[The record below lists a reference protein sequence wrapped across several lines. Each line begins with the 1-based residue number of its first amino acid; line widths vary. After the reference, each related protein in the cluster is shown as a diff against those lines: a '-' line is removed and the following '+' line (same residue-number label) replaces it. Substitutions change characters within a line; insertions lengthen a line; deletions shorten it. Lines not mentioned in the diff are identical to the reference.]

1 MEAKVKGEKDVDN
14 VEKSTDATPVARS
27 VEEARK
33 QYEGKPGAQRYP
45 HVFDPIE
52 IRGRVFRNRLI
63 AAPTMFFHAA
73 YFIPQI
79 RENIYRMVEVRAK
92 GGFGCVA
99 TGELPLNFE
108 EGRGAFM
115 DRAIDVRHFYGSD
128 FDSAKEYADRI
139 HSGGALAYMEISHE
153 GLEADDAAEP
163 WGPCDIVREDG
174 RHVFGMDRQMMDK
187 VCNDFFQ
194 VGRFAH
200 AAGFDGVL
208 LHGGHGFLIQQF
220 VSPLFNHRTDEFGGS
235 IQNRSRFPKMVLRA
249 LRAGM
254 GEDMV
259 LELRMSAEDG
269 EKGGMTLVDSCG
281 FAEEIDGLVDIFHV
295 SNGIK
300 KLGNGGDTFSDIF
313 DPHGVNLERAAAIK
327 PHLHKSLVA
336 VVGGFNSVAQAED
349 AIAAGKVDF
358 VEYARQC
365 FADPDFINKTLD
377 GHEDMVHRCVRC
389 FHCYPGFCEHPTDI
403 PLWYQ
408 LPPEE
413 FMKVYSPAVMG
424 DCSINPDS
432 GLGYYP
438 DRLPKPTASRRVL
451 VVGGGVGGMQAA
463 ITAARRGHKVT
474 LAEKGDR
481 LGGVLLFAEH
491 DHDKREW
498 MDFEHVLE
506 RELRDLNVDVQ
517 LGTSVDGDYLRK
529 TNPEYVILAVGAHD
543 RACPLPGAE
552 LAMSATDTYFHMDEI
567 GHTVVIAGGGLTA
580 CETALNLAAAGHEVT
595 VVARK
600 PRLTPSTFGYYRN
613 ALLDE
618 MDKRGIHQLL
628 STCPMEFTK
637 GGLVCQKAVDDKGT
651 PGGEHVVVPAD
662 TYVYSFGM
670 DANTDEAERLTKAAE
685 ALGAKVFN
693 IGNSKEPGTVH
704 DAVHG
709 GDQAAMAVL

>member
-1 MEAKVKGEKDVDN
+1 MTEKNEAAQTVPATVD
-14 VEKSTDATPVARS
+14 
-27 VEEARK
+27 EARAA
-33 QYEGKPGAQRYP
+33 YAGRPGAEKYP

-52 IRGRVFRNRLI
+52 VRGNVFRNRLI
-63 AAPTMFFHAA
+63 AAPTMFFHAP
-73 YFIPQI
+73 YFIPEI

-115 DRAIDVRHFYGSD
+115 DRAIDVRHYYGSD
-128 FDSAKEYADRI
+128 FDTAKEYADRI
-139 HSGGALAYMEISHE
+139 HAGGALAYMEISHE
-153 GLEADDAAEP
+153 GLEADDAAQP
-163 WGPCDIVREDG
+163 WGPCDFVREEDG
-174 RHVFGMDRQMMDK
+174 RHVFGMDRQMMEK
-187 VCNDFFQ
+187 VCRDFFE
-194 VGRFAH
+194 VGRFAT
-200 AAGFDGVL
+200 ACGFDGVL
-208 LHGGHGFLIQQF
+208 LHGGHGFLLQQF

-235 IQNRSRFPKMVLRA
+235 IENRSRFPKMILRA

-254 GEDMV
+254 GEDKV

-269 EKGGMTLVDSCG
+269 EEGGMTLEDSCG
-281 FAEEIDGLVDIFHV
+281 FAEQIDGLVDIFHV

-300 KLGNGGDTFSDIF
+300 KLGNRGDTFSDIF
-313 DPHGVNLERAAAIK
+313 DVHGVNLERAAAIK
-327 PHLHKSLVA
+327 AHLKKSLVS
-336 VVGGFNSVAQAED
+336 VVGGFNSVAQAEE

-377 GHEDMVHRCVRC
+377 GREDMVHRCLRC

-424 DCSINPDS
+424 DCSINPNS

-438 DRLPKPTASRRVL
+438 DRLPEPEGRRRVL

-463 ITAARRGHKVT
+463 ITAARRGHDVT
-474 LAEKGDR
+474 LAEATDR

-498 MDFEHVLE
+498 IDFVEVLRRELAETDATVELNTVVDEAYLERMRPEHV
-506 RELRDLNVDVQ
+506 
-517 LGTSVDGDYLRK
+517 
-529 TNPEYVILAVGAHD
+529 IIAVGAHN
-543 RACPLPGAE
+543 RGCSLPGAE
-552 LAMSATDTYFHMDEI
+552 RAMDASDSYYHMDEL
-567 GHTVVIAGGGLTA
+567 GHSIVIAGGGLTA

-595 VVARK
+595 MVVRK
-600 PRLTPSTFGYYRN
+600 PRITPTTFGYYRN

-618 MDKRGIHQLL
+618 MDRRGVRQML
-628 STCPMEFTK
+628 STCPLEFTDE
-637 GGLVCQKAVDDKGT
+637 GLVCAPAVDDQGT
-651 PGGEHVVVPAD
+651 PGDERVVVKAD
-662 TYVYSFGM
+662 TYMYSFGM
-670 DANTDEAERLTKAAE
+670 DPNSDMVERLTAAAE
-685 ALGAKVFN
+685 KVGAKVAN
-693 IGNSKEPGTVH
+693 VGNSRAARIVR
-704 DAVHG
+704 DAVHE
-709 GDQAAMAVL
+709 GDQAAMAIL

>member
-1 MEAKVKGEKDVDN
+1 MTEKNEAAQTVPATVD
-14 VEKSTDATPVARS
+14 
-27 VEEARK
+27 EARAA
-33 QYEGKPGAQRYP
+33 YAGRPGAEKYP

-52 IRGRVFRNRLI
+52 VRGNVFRNRLI
-63 AAPTMFFHAA
+63 AAPTMFFHAP
-73 YFIPQI
+73 YFIPEI

-115 DRAIDVRHFYGSD
+115 DRAIDVRHYYGSD
-128 FDSAKEYADRI
+128 FDTAKEYADRI
-139 HSGGALAYMEISHE
+139 HAGGALAYMEISHE

-163 WGPCDIVREDG
+163 WGPCDFVREEDG
-174 RHVFGMDRQMMDK
+174 RHVFGMDRQMMEK
-187 VCNDFFQ
+187 VCRDFFE
-194 VGRFAH
+194 VGRFAT
-200 AAGFDGVL
+200 ACGFDGVL
-208 LHGGHGFLIQQF
+208 LHGGHGFLLQQF

-235 IQNRSRFPKMVLRA
+235 IENRSRFPKMILRA

-254 GEDMV
+254 GEDKV

-269 EKGGMTLVDSCG
+269 EEGGMTLEESCG
-281 FAEEIDGLVDIFHV
+281 FAEQIDGLVDIFHV

-300 KLGNGGDTFSDIF
+300 KLGNRGDTFSDIF
-313 DPHGVNLERAAAIK
+313 DVHGVNLERAAAIK
-327 PHLHKSLVA
+327 AHLKKSLVS
-336 VVGGFNSVAQAED
+336 VVGGFNSVAQAEE

-377 GHEDMVHRCVRC
+377 GREDMVHRCLRC

-424 DCSINPDS
+424 DCSINPNS

-438 DRLPKPTASRRVL
+438 DRLPEPEGRRRVL

-463 ITAARRGHKVT
+463 ITAARRGHDVT
-474 LAEKGDR
+474 LAEATDR

-498 MDFEHVLE
+498 IDFVEVLRRELAETDATVELNTVVDEAYLERMRPEHV
-506 RELRDLNVDVQ
+506 
-517 LGTSVDGDYLRK
+517 
-529 TNPEYVILAVGAHD
+529 IIAVGAHN
-543 RACPLPGAE
+543 RGCSLSGAE
-552 LAMSATDTYFHMDEI
+552 RAMDASDSYYHMDEL
-567 GHTVVIAGGGLTA
+567 GHSIVIAGGGLTA

-595 VVARK
+595 MVVRK
-600 PRLTPSTFGYYRN
+600 PRITPTTFGYYRN

-618 MDKRGIHQLL
+618 MDRRGVRQML
-628 STCPMEFTK
+628 STCPLEFTDE
-637 GGLVCQKAVDDKGT
+637 GLVCAPAVDDQGT
-651 PGGEHVVVPAD
+651 PGDERVVVKAD
-662 TYVYSFGM
+662 TYMYSFGM
-670 DANTDEAERLTKAAE
+670 DPNSDMVERLTAAAE
-685 ALGAKVFN
+685 KVGAKVAN
-693 IGNSKEPGTVH
+693 VGNSRAARIVR
-704 DAVHG
+704 DAVHE
-709 GDQAAMAVL
+709 GDQAAMAIL

>member
-1 MEAKVKGEKDVDN
+1 MSEKNEASRAVPATVD
-14 VEKSTDATPVARS
+14 
-27 VEEARK
+27 EARAA
-33 QYEGKPGAQRYP
+33 YAGRPGAERYP

-52 IRGRVFRNRLI
+52 VRGNVFRNRLI
-63 AAPTMFFHAA
+63 AAPTMFFHAP
-73 YFIPQI
+73 YFIPEI

-115 DRAIDVRHFYGSD
+115 DRAIDVRHFYGAD
-128 FDSAKEYADRI
+128 FDTAKEYADRI
-139 HSGGALAYMEISHE
+139 HAGGALAYMEISHE

-163 WGPCDIVREDG
+163 WGPCDFVREEDG
-174 RHVFGMDRQMMDK
+174 RHVFGMDRQMMEK
-187 VCNDFFQ
+187 VCRDFFE
-194 VGRFAH
+194 VGRFAT
-200 AAGFDGVL
+200 ACGFDGVL
-208 LHGGHGFLIQQF
+208 LHGGHGFLLQQF

-235 IQNRSRFPKMVLRA
+235 IENRSRFPKMILRA

-254 GEDMV
+254 GEDKV

-269 EKGGMTLVDSCG
+269 EGSGMTLEDSCG
-281 FAEEIDGLVDIFHV
+281 FAEQIDGLVDIFHV

-300 KLGNGGDTFSDIF
+300 KLGNRGDTFSDIF
-313 DPHGVNLERAAAIK
+313 DVHGVNLERAAAIK
-327 PHLHKSLVA
+327 AHLKKSLVS
-336 VVGGFNSVAQAED
+336 VVGGFNSVAQAEE

-377 GHEDMVHRCVRC
+377 GREDMVHRCLRC

-424 DCSINPDS
+424 DCSINPNS

-438 DRLPKPTASRRVL
+438 DRLPEPEGRRRVL

-463 ITAARRGHKVT
+463 ITAARRGHDVT
-474 LAEKGDR
+474 LAEATDR

-498 MDFEHVLE
+498 IDFVEVLKRELAETDATVELNTVVDEAYLERMRPEHV
-506 RELRDLNVDVQ
+506 
-517 LGTSVDGDYLRK
+517 
-529 TNPEYVILAVGAHD
+529 IIAVGAHN
-543 RACPLPGAE
+543 RGCSLPGAE
-552 LAMSATDTYFHMDEI
+552 RAMDASDSYYHMDEL
-567 GHTVVIAGGGLTA
+567 GHSIVIAGGGLTA

-595 VVARK
+595 MVVRK
-600 PRLTPSTFGYYRN
+600 PRITPTTFGYYRN

-618 MDKRGIHQLL
+618 MDRRGVRQML
-628 STCPMEFTK
+628 STCPLEFTDE
-637 GGLVCQKAVDDKGT
+637 GLVCAPAADDQGM
-651 PGGEHVVVPAD
+651 PGDERVVVKAD
-662 TYVYSFGM
+662 TYMYSFGM
-670 DANTDEAERLTKAAE
+670 EPNSELVERLTAAAE
-685 ALGAKVFN
+685 KVGAKVAN
-693 IGNSKEPGTVH
+693 VGNSRAARIVR
-704 DAVHG
+704 DAVHE
-709 GDQAAMAVL
+709 GDQAAMAIL

>member
-1 MEAKVKGEKDVDN
+1 MTEKNEAAQAVPATVD
-14 VEKSTDATPVARS
+14 
-27 VEEARK
+27 EARAA
-33 QYEGKPGAQRYP
+33 YAGRPGAEKYP

-52 IRGRVFRNRLI
+52 VRGNVFRNRLI
-63 AAPTMFFHAA
+63 AAPTMFFHAP
-73 YFIPQI
+73 YFIPEI

-115 DRAIDVRHFYGSD
+115 DRAIDVRHYYGSD
-128 FDSAKEYADRI
+128 FDTAKEYADRI
-139 HSGGALAYMEISHE
+139 HAGGALAYMEISHE
-153 GLEADDAAEP
+153 GLEADDAAQP
-163 WGPCDIVREDG
+163 WGPCDFVREEDG
-174 RHVFGMDRQMMDK
+174 RHVFGMDRQMMEK
-187 VCNDFFQ
+187 VCRDFFE
-194 VGRFAH
+194 VGRFAI
-200 AAGFDGVL
+200 ACGFDGVL
-208 LHGGHGFLIQQF
+208 LHGGHGFLLQQF

-235 IQNRSRFPKMVLRA
+235 IENRSRFPKMILRA

-254 GEDMV
+254 GEDKV

-269 EKGGMTLVDSCG
+269 EEGGMTLEDSCG
-281 FAEEIDGLVDIFHV
+281 FAEQIDGLVDIFHV

-300 KLGNGGDTFSDIF
+300 KLGNRGDTFSDIF
-313 DPHGVNLERAAAIK
+313 DVHGVNLERAAAIK
-327 PHLHKSLVA
+327 AHLKKSLVS
-336 VVGGFNSVAQAED
+336 VVGGFNSVAQAEE

-377 GHEDMVHRCVRC
+377 GREDMVHRCLRC

-424 DCSINPDS
+424 DCSINPNS

-438 DRLPKPTASRRVL
+438 DRLPQPEGRRRVL

-463 ITAARRGHKVT
+463 ITAARRGHDVT
-474 LAEKGDR
+474 LAEATDR

-498 MDFEHVLE
+498 IDFVEVLRRELAETDATVELNTVVDEAYLERMRPEHV
-506 RELRDLNVDVQ
+506 
-517 LGTSVDGDYLRK
+517 
-529 TNPEYVILAVGAHD
+529 IIAVGAHNLG
-543 RACPLPGAE
+543 CSLPGAE
-552 LAMSATDTYFHMDEI
+552 RAMDASDSYYHMDEL
-567 GHTVVIAGGGLTA
+567 GHSIVIAGGGLTA

-595 VVARK
+595 MVVRK
-600 PRLTPSTFGYYRN
+600 PRITPTTFGYYRN

-618 MDKRGIHQLL
+618 MDRRGVRQML
-628 STCPMEFTK
+628 STCPLEFTDE
-637 GGLVCQKAVDDKGT
+637 GLVCAPAVDDQGT
-651 PGGEHVVVPAD
+651 PGDERVVVKAD
-662 TYVYSFGM
+662 TYMYSFGM
-670 DANTDEAERLTKAAE
+670 DPNSELVERLAAAAE
-685 ALGAKVFN
+685 KVGAKVAN
-693 IGNSKEPGTVH
+693 VGNSRAARIVR
-704 DAVHG
+704 DAVHE
-709 GDQAAMAVL
+709 GDQAAMAIL

>member
-1 MEAKVKGEKDVDN
+1 MTEKNEAAQAVPATVD
-14 VEKSTDATPVARS
+14 
-27 VEEARK
+27 EARAA
-33 QYEGKPGAQRYP
+33 YAGRPGAEKYP

-52 IRGRVFRNRLI
+52 VRGNVFRNRLI
-63 AAPTMFFHAA
+63 AAPTMFFHAP
-73 YFIPQI
+73 YFIPEI

-115 DRAIDVRHFYGSD
+115 DRAIDVRHYYGSD
-128 FDSAKEYADRI
+128 FDTAKEYADRI
-139 HSGGALAYMEISHE
+139 HAGGALAYMEISHE

-163 WGPCDIVREDG
+163 WGPCDFVREEDG
-174 RHVFGMDRQMMDK
+174 RHVFGMDRQMMEK
-187 VCNDFFQ
+187 VCRDFFE
-194 VGRFAH
+194 VGRFAT
-200 AAGFDGVL
+200 ACGFDGVL
-208 LHGGHGFLIQQF
+208 LHGGHGFLLQQF

-235 IQNRSRFPKMVLRA
+235 IENRSRFPKMILRA

-254 GEDMV
+254 GEDKV

-269 EKGGMTLVDSCG
+269 EEGGMTLEDSCG
-281 FAEEIDGLVDIFHV
+281 FAEQIDGLVDIFHV

-300 KLGNGGDTFSDIF
+300 KLGNRGDTFSDIF
-313 DPHGVNLERAAAIK
+313 DVHGVNLERAAAIK
-327 PHLHKSLVA
+327 AHLKKSLVS
-336 VVGGFNSVAQAED
+336 VVGGFNSVAQAEE

-377 GHEDMVHRCVRC
+377 GREDMVHRCLRC

-424 DCSINPDS
+424 DCSINPNS

-438 DRLPKPTASRRVL
+438 DRLPQPEGRRRVL

-463 ITAARRGHKVT
+463 ITAARRGHDVT
-474 LAEKGDR
+474 LAEASDR

-491 DHDKREW
+491 DHD
-498 MDFEHVLE
+498 
-506 RELRDLNVDVQ
+506 
-517 LGTSVDGDYLRK
+517 Y
-529 TNPEYVILAVGAHD
+529 Y
-543 RACPLPGAE
+543 
-552 LAMSATDTYFHMDEI
+552 HMDEL
-567 GHTVVIAGGGLTA
+567 GHSIVIAGGGLTA

-595 VVARK
+595 MVVRK
-600 PRLTPSTFGYYRN
+600 PRITPTTFGYYRN

-618 MDKRGIHQLL
+618 MDRRGVRQML
-628 STCPMEFTK
+628 STCPLEFTDE
-637 GGLVCQKAVDDKGT
+637 GLVCAPAVDDQGT
-651 PGGEHVVVPAD
+651 PGDERVVVKAD
-662 TYVYSFGM
+662 TYMYSFGM
-670 DANTDEAERLTKAAE
+670 DPNSELVERLAAAAE
-685 ALGAKVFN
+685 KVGAKVAKV
-693 IGNSKEPGTVH
+693 GNSRAARIVR
-704 DAVHG
+704 DAVHE
-709 GDQAAMAVL
+709 GDQAAMAIL

>member
-1 MEAKVKGEKDVDN
+1 MTEKNEAAQAVPTTVD
-14 VEKSTDATPVARS
+14 
-27 VEEARK
+27 EARAA
-33 QYEGKPGAQRYP
+33 YAGRPGAEKYP

-52 IRGRVFRNRLI
+52 VRGNVFRNRLI
-63 AAPTMFFHAA
+63 AAPTMFFHAP
-73 YFIPQI
+73 YFIPEI

-128 FDSAKEYADRI
+128 FDTAKEYADRI
-139 HSGGALAYMEISHE
+139 HAGGALAYMEISHE

-163 WGPCDIVREDG
+163 WGPCDFVREEDG
-174 RHVFGMDRQMMDK
+174 RHVFGMDRQMMEK
-187 VCNDFFQ
+187 VCRDFFE
-194 VGRFAH
+194 VGRFAT
-200 AAGFDGVL
+200 ACGFDGVL
-208 LHGGHGFLIQQF
+208 LHGGHGFLLQQF

-235 IQNRSRFPKMVLRA
+235 IENRSRFPKMILRA

-254 GEDMV
+254 GEDKV

-269 EKGGMTLVDSCG
+269 EEGGMTLEDSCG
-281 FAEEIDGLVDIFHV
+281 FAEQIDGLVDIFHV

-300 KLGNGGDTFSDIF
+300 KLGNRGDTFSDIF
-313 DPHGVNLERAAAIK
+313 DVHGVNLERAAAIK
-327 PHLHKSLVA
+327 AHLKKSLVS
-336 VVGGFNSVAQAED
+336 VVGGFNSVAQAEE

-377 GHEDMVHRCVRC
+377 GREDMVHRCLRC

-424 DCSINPDS
+424 DCSINPNS

-438 DRLPKPTASRRVL
+438 DRLPEPEGRRRVL

-463 ITAARRGHKVT
+463 ITAARRGHDVT
-474 LAEKGDR
+474 LAEASDR

-498 MDFEHVLE
+498 IDFVEVLRRELAETDATVELNTVVDEDYLERVRPEHV
-506 RELRDLNVDVQ
+506 
-517 LGTSVDGDYLRK
+517 
-529 TNPEYVILAVGAHD
+529 IIAVGAHN
-543 RACPLPGAE
+543 RGCSLPGAE
-552 LAMSATDTYFHMDEI
+552 RAMDASDSYYHMDEL
-567 GHTVVIAGGGLTA
+567 GHSIVIAGGGLTA

-595 VVARK
+595 MVVRK
-600 PRLTPSTFGYYRN
+600 PRITPTTFGYYRN

-618 MDKRGIHQLL
+618 MDRRGVRQML
-628 STCPMEFTK
+628 STCPLEFTDD
-637 GGLVCQKAVDDKGT
+637 GLVCAPAVDDQGT
-651 PGGEHVVVPAD
+651 PGHERVVVKAD
-662 TYVYSFGM
+662 AYMYSFGM
-670 DANTDEAERLTKAAE
+670 EPNSELVERLTAAAE
-685 ALGAKVFN
+685 KVGAKVAN
-693 IGNSKEPGTVH
+693 VGNSRAARIVR
-704 DAVHG
+704 DAVHE
-709 GDQAAMAVL
+709 GDQAAMAIL

>member
-1 MEAKVKGEKDVDN
+1 MTEKNEAAQAVPATVD
-14 VEKSTDATPVARS
+14 
-27 VEEARK
+27 EARAA
-33 QYEGKPGAQRYP
+33 YAGRPGAEKYP
-45 HVFDPIE
+45 HAFDPIE
-52 IRGRVFRNRLI
+52 VRGNVFRNRLI
-63 AAPTMFFHAA
+63 AAPTMFFHAP
-73 YFIPQI
+73 YFIPEI

-115 DRAIDVRHFYGSD
+115 DRAIDVRHYYGSD
-128 FDSAKEYADRI
+128 FDTAKEYADRI
-139 HSGGALAYMEISHE
+139 HAGGALAYMEISHE

-163 WGPCDIVREDG
+163 WGPCDFVREEDG
-174 RHVFGMDRQMMDK
+174 RHVFGMDRQMMEK
-187 VCNDFFQ
+187 VCRDFFE
-194 VGRFAH
+194 VGRFAT
-200 AAGFDGVL
+200 ACGFDGVL
-208 LHGGHGFLIQQF
+208 LHGGHGFLLQQF

-235 IQNRSRFPKMVLRA
+235 IENRSRFPKMILRA

-254 GEDMV
+254 GEDKV

-269 EKGGMTLVDSCG
+269 EEGGMTLEDSCG
-281 FAEEIDGLVDIFHV
+281 FAEQIDGLVDIFHV

-300 KLGNGGDTFSDIF
+300 KLGNRGDTFSDIF
-313 DPHGVNLERAAAIK
+313 DVHGVNLERAAAIK
-327 PHLHKSLVA
+327 AHLKKSLVS
-336 VVGGFNSVAQAED
+336 VVGGFNSVAQAEE

-377 GHEDMVHRCVRC
+377 GREDMVHRCLRC

-424 DCSINPDS
+424 DCSINPNS

-438 DRLPKPTASRRVL
+438 DRLPEPEGRRRVL

-463 ITAARRGHKVT
+463 ITAARRGHDVT
-474 LAEKGDR
+474 LAEASDR

-498 MDFEHVLE
+498 IDFVEVLRRELAETDATVELNTVVDEAYLERMRPEHV
-506 RELRDLNVDVQ
+506 
-517 LGTSVDGDYLRK
+517 
-529 TNPEYVILAVGAHD
+529 IIAVGAHN
-543 RACPLPGAE
+543 RGCSLPGAE
-552 LAMSATDTYFHMDEI
+552 RAMDASDSYYRMDEL
-567 GHTVVIAGGGLTA
+567 GHSIVIAGGGLTA

-595 VVARK
+595 MVVRK
-600 PRLTPSTFGYYRN
+600 PRITPTTFGYYRN

-618 MDKRGIHQLL
+618 MDRRGVRQML
-628 STCPMEFTK
+628 STCPLEFTDE
-637 GGLVCQKAVDDKGT
+637 GLVCAPAVDDQGA
-651 PGGEHVVVPAD
+651 PGDERVVVKAD
-662 TYVYSFGM
+662 TYMYSFGM
-670 DANTDEAERLTKAAE
+670 DPNSELVERLAAAAE
-685 ALGAKVFN
+685 KVGAKVAN
-693 IGNSKEPGTVH
+693 VGNSRAARIVR
-704 DAVHG
+704 DAVHE
-709 GDQAAMAVL
+709 GDQAAMAIL

>member
-1 MEAKVKGEKDVDN
+1 MTEKNEAAQAVPATVD
-14 VEKSTDATPVARS
+14 
-27 VEEARK
+27 EARAA
-33 QYEGKPGAQRYP
+33 YAGRPGAEKYP
-45 HVFDPIE
+45 HAFDPIE
-52 IRGRVFRNRLI
+52 VRGNVFRNRLI
-63 AAPTMFFHAA
+63 AAPTMFFHAP
-73 YFIPQI
+73 YFIPEI

-115 DRAIDVRHFYGSD
+115 DRAIDVRHYYGSD
-128 FDSAKEYADRI
+128 FDTAKEYADRI
-139 HSGGALAYMEISHE
+139 HAGGALAYMEISHE

-163 WGPCDIVREDG
+163 WGPCDFVREEDG
-174 RHVFGMDRQMMDK
+174 RHVFGMDRQMMEK
-187 VCNDFFQ
+187 VCRDFFE
-194 VGRFAH
+194 VGRFAT
-200 AAGFDGVL
+200 ACGFDGVL
-208 LHGGHGFLIQQF
+208 LHGGHGFLLQQF

-235 IQNRSRFPKMVLRA
+235 IENRSRFPKMILRA

-254 GEDMV
+254 GEDKV

-269 EKGGMTLVDSCG
+269 EEGGMTLEDSCG
-281 FAEEIDGLVDIFHV
+281 FAEQIDGLVDIFHV

-300 KLGNGGDTFSDIF
+300 KLGNRGDTFSDIF
-313 DPHGVNLERAAAIK
+313 DVHGVNLERAAAIK
-327 PHLHKSLVA
+327 AHLKKSLVS
-336 VVGGFNSVAQAED
+336 VVGGFNSVAQAEE

-377 GHEDMVHRCVRC
+377 GREDMVHRCLRC

-424 DCSINPDS
+424 DCSINPNS

-438 DRLPKPTASRRVL
+438 DRLPEPEGRRRVL

-463 ITAARRGHKVT
+463 ITAARRGHDVT
-474 LAEKGDR
+474 LAEASDR

-498 MDFEHVLE
+498 IDFVEVLRRELAETDATVELNTVVDEAYLERMRPEHV
-506 RELRDLNVDVQ
+506 
-517 LGTSVDGDYLRK
+517 
-529 TNPEYVILAVGAHD
+529 IIAVGAHN
-543 RACPLPGAE
+543 RGCSLPGAE
-552 LAMSATDTYFHMDEI
+552 RAMDASDSYYRMDEL
-567 GHTVVIAGGGLTA
+567 GHSIVIAGGGLTA

-595 VVARK
+595 MVVRK
-600 PRLTPSTFGYYRN
+600 PRITPTTFGYYRN

-618 MDKRGIHQLL
+618 MDRRGVRQML
-628 STCPMEFTK
+628 STCPLEFTDE
-637 GGLVCQKAVDDKGT
+637 GLVCAPAVDDQGT
-651 PGGEHVVVPAD
+651 PGDERVVVKAD
-662 TYVYSFGM
+662 TYMYSFGM
-670 DANTDEAERLTKAAE
+670 DPNSELVERLAAAAE
-685 ALGAKVFN
+685 KVGAKVAN
-693 IGNSKEPGTVH
+693 VGNSRAARIVR
-704 DAVHG
+704 DAVHE
-709 GDQAAMAVL
+709 GDQAAMAIL

>member
-1 MEAKVKGEKDVDN
+1 MTEKNEAAQTVPATVD
-14 VEKSTDATPVARS
+14 
-27 VEEARK
+27 EARAA
-33 QYEGKPGAQRYP
+33 YAGRPGAEKYP

-52 IRGRVFRNRLI
+52 VRGNVFRNRLI
-63 AAPTMFFHAA
+63 AAPTMFFHAP
-73 YFIPQI
+73 YFIPEI

-115 DRAIDVRHFYGSD
+115 DRAIDVRHYYGSD
-128 FDSAKEYADRI
+128 FDTAKEYADRI
-139 HSGGALAYMEISHE
+139 HAGGALAYMEISHE
-153 GLEADDAAEP
+153 GLEADDAAQP
-163 WGPCDIVREDG
+163 WGPCDFVREEDG
-174 RHVFGMDRQMMDK
+174 RHVFGMDRQMMEK
-187 VCNDFFQ
+187 VCRDFFE
-194 VGRFAH
+194 VGRFAT
-200 AAGFDGVL
+200 ACGFDGVL
-208 LHGGHGFLIQQF
+208 LHGGHGFLLQQF

-235 IQNRSRFPKMVLRA
+235 IENRSRFPKMILRA

-254 GEDMV
+254 GEDKV

-269 EKGGMTLVDSCG
+269 EEGGMTLEDSCG
-281 FAEEIDGLVDIFHV
+281 FAEQIDGLVDIFHV

-300 KLGNGGDTFSDIF
+300 KLGNRGDTFSDIF
-313 DPHGVNLERAAAIK
+313 DVHGVNLERAAAIK
-327 PHLHKSLVA
+327 AHLKKSLVS
-336 VVGGFNSVAQAED
+336 VVGGFNSVAQAEE

-377 GHEDMVHRCVRC
+377 GREDMVHRCLRC

-424 DCSINPDS
+424 DCSINPNS

-438 DRLPKPTASRRVL
+438 DRLPEPEGRRRVL

-463 ITAARRGHKVT
+463 ITAARRGHDVT
-474 LAEKGDR
+474 LAEASDR

-498 MDFEHVLE
+498 IDFVEVLRRELAETDATVELNTVVDEAYLERMRPEHV
-506 RELRDLNVDVQ
+506 
-517 LGTSVDGDYLRK
+517 
-529 TNPEYVILAVGAHD
+529 IIAVGAHN
-543 RACPLPGAE
+543 RGCSLPGAE
-552 LAMSATDTYFHMDEI
+552 RAMDASDSYYHMDEL
-567 GHTVVIAGGGLTA
+567 GHSIVIAGGGLTA

-595 VVARK
+595 MVVRK
-600 PRLTPSTFGYYRN
+600 PRITPTTFGYYRN

-618 MDKRGIHQLL
+618 MDRRGVRQML
-628 STCPMEFTK
+628 STCPLEFTDE
-637 GGLVCQKAVDDKGT
+637 GLVCAPAVDDQGA
-651 PGGEHVVVPAD
+651 PGDERAVVKAD
-662 TYVYSFGM
+662 TYMYSFGM
-670 DANTDEAERLTKAAE
+670 DPNSELVERLAAAAE
-685 ALGAKVFN
+685 KVGAKVAN
-693 IGNSKEPGTVH
+693 VGNSRAVRIVR
-704 DAVHG
+704 DAVHE
-709 GDQAAMAVL
+709 GDQAAMAIL

>member
-1 MEAKVKGEKDVDN
+1 MTEKNEAAQAVPATVD
-14 VEKSTDATPVARS
+14 
-27 VEEARK
+27 EARAA
-33 QYEGKPGAQRYP
+33 YAGRPGAEKYP
-45 HVFDPIE
+45 HVFGPIE
-52 IRGRVFRNRLI
+52 VRGNVFRNRLI
-63 AAPTMFFHAA
+63 AAPTMFFHAP
-73 YFIPQI
+73 YFIPEI

-115 DRAIDVRHFYGSD
+115 DRAIDVRHYYGSD
-128 FDSAKEYADRI
+128 FDTAKEYADRI
-139 HSGGALAYMEISHE
+139 HAGGALAYMEISHE

-163 WGPCDIVREDG
+163 WGPCDFVREEDG
-174 RHVFGMDRQMMDK
+174 RHVFGMDRQMMEK
-187 VCNDFFQ
+187 VCRDFFE
-194 VGRFAH
+194 VGRFAT
-200 AAGFDGVL
+200 ACGFDGVL
-208 LHGGHGFLIQQF
+208 LHGGHGFLLQQF

-235 IQNRSRFPKMVLRA
+235 IENRSRFPKMILRA

-254 GEDMV
+254 GEDKV

-269 EKGGMTLVDSCG
+269 EEGGMTLEDSCG
-281 FAEEIDGLVDIFHV
+281 FAEQIDGLVDIFHV

-300 KLGNGGDTFSDIF
+300 KLGNRGDTFSDIF
-313 DPHGVNLERAAAIK
+313 DVHGVNLERAAAIK
-327 PHLHKSLVA
+327 AHLKKSLVS
-336 VVGGFNSVAQAED
+336 VVGGFNSVAQAEE

-377 GHEDMVHRCVRC
+377 GREDMVHRCLRC

-424 DCSINPDS
+424 DCSINPNS

-438 DRLPKPTASRRVL
+438 DRLPQPEGRRRVL

-463 ITAARRGHKVT
+463 ITAARRGHDVT
-474 LAEKGDR
+474 LAEASDR

-498 MDFEHVLE
+498 IDFLEVHRRELAETDATVELNTVVDEAYLERMRPEHV
-506 RELRDLNVDVQ
+506 
-517 LGTSVDGDYLRK
+517 
-529 TNPEYVILAVGAHD
+529 IIAVGAHN
-543 RACPLPGAE
+543 RGCSLPGAE
-552 LAMSATDTYFHMDEI
+552 RAMDASDSYYHMDEL
-567 GHTVVIAGGGLTA
+567 GHSIVIAGGGLTA

-595 VVARK
+595 MVVRK
-600 PRLTPSTFGYYRN
+600 PRITPTTFGYYRN

-618 MDKRGIHQLL
+618 MDRRGVRQML
-628 STCPMEFTK
+628 STCPLEFTDE
-637 GGLVCQKAVDDKGT
+637 GLVCAPAVDDQGA
-651 PGGEHVVVPAD
+651 PGDERVVVKAD
-662 TYVYSFGM
+662 TYMYSFGM
-670 DANTDEAERLTKAAE
+670 DPNSELVERLAAAAE
-685 ALGAKVFN
+685 KVGAKVAN
-693 IGNSKEPGTVH
+693 VGNSRAARIVR
-704 DAVHG
+704 DAVHE
-709 GDQAAMAVL
+709 GDQAAMAIL

>member
-1 MEAKVKGEKDVDN
+1 MTEKNEAAQTVPATVD
-14 VEKSTDATPVARS
+14 
-27 VEEARK
+27 EARAA
-33 QYEGKPGAQRYP
+33 YAGRPGAEKYP
-45 HVFDPIE
+45 HVFDPVE
-52 IRGRVFRNRLI
+52 VRGNVFRNRLI
-63 AAPTMFFHAA
+63 AAPTMFFHAP
-73 YFIPQI
+73 YFIPEI

-115 DRAIDVRHFYGSD
+115 DRAIDVRHYYGSD
-128 FDSAKEYADRI
+128 FDTAKEYADRI
-139 HSGGALAYMEISHE
+139 HAGGALAYMEISHE

-163 WGPCDIVREDG
+163 WGPCDLVREEDG
-174 RHVFGMDRQMMDK
+174 RHVFGMDRQMMEK
-187 VCNDFFQ
+187 VCRDFFE
-194 VGRFAH
+194 VGRFAT
-200 AAGFDGVL
+200 ACGFDGVL
-208 LHGGHGFLIQQF
+208 LHGGHGFLLQQF

-235 IQNRSRFPKMVLRA
+235 IENRSRFPKMILRA

-254 GEDMV
+254 GEDKV

-269 EKGGMTLVDSCG
+269 EEGGMTLEDSCG
-281 FAEEIDGLVDIFHV
+281 FAEQIDGLVDIFHV

-300 KLGNGGDTFSDIF
+300 KLGNRGDTFSDIF
-313 DPHGVNLERAAAIK
+313 DVHGVNLERAAAIK
-327 PHLHKSLVA
+327 AHLKKSLVS
-336 VVGGFNSVAQAED
+336 VVGGFNSVAQAEE

-377 GHEDMVHRCVRC
+377 GREDMVHRCLRC

-424 DCSINPDS
+424 DCSINPNS

-438 DRLPKPTASRRVL
+438 DRLPEPEGRRRVL

-463 ITAARRGHKVT
+463 ITAARRGHDVT
-474 LAEKGDR
+474 LAEATDR

-498 MDFEHVLE
+498 IDFVEVLRRELAETDATVELNTVVDEAYLERMRPEHV
-506 RELRDLNVDVQ
+506 
-517 LGTSVDGDYLRK
+517 
-529 TNPEYVILAVGAHD
+529 IIAVGAHN
-543 RACPLPGAE
+543 RGCSLPGAE
-552 LAMSATDTYFHMDEI
+552 RAMDASDSYYHMDEL
-567 GHTVVIAGGGLTA
+567 GHSIVIAGGGLTA

-595 VVARK
+595 MVVRK
-600 PRLTPSTFGYYRN
+600 PRITPTTFGYYRN

-618 MDKRGIHQLL
+618 MDRRGVRQML
-628 STCPMEFTK
+628 STCPLEFTDE
-637 GGLVCQKAVDDKGT
+637 GLVCAPAVDDQGT
-651 PGGEHVVVPAD
+651 PGDERVVVKAD
-662 TYVYSFGM
+662 TYMYSFGM
-670 DANTDEAERLTKAAE
+670 DPNSELVERLAAAAE
-685 ALGAKVFN
+685 KVGAKVAN
-693 IGNSKEPGTVH
+693 VGNSRAARIVR
-704 DAVHG
+704 DAVHE
-709 GDQAAMAVL
+709 GDQAAMAIL

>member
-1 MEAKVKGEKDVDN
+1 MTEKNEAAQTVPATVD
-14 VEKSTDATPVARS
+14 
-27 VEEARK
+27 EARAA
-33 QYEGKPGAQRYP
+33 YAGRPGAEKYP
-45 HVFDPIE
+45 HVFDPVE
-52 IRGRVFRNRLI
+52 VRGNVFRNRLI
-63 AAPTMFFHAA
+63 AAPTMFFHAP
-73 YFIPQI
+73 YFIPEI

-115 DRAIDVRHFYGSD
+115 DRAIDVRHYYGSD
-128 FDSAKEYADRI
+128 FDTAKEYADRI
-139 HSGGALAYMEISHE
+139 HAGGALAYMEISHE

-163 WGPCDIVREDG
+163 WGPCDLVREEDG
-174 RHVFGMDRQMMDK
+174 RHVFGMDRQMMEK
-187 VCNDFFQ
+187 VCRDFFE
-194 VGRFAH
+194 VGRFAT
-200 AAGFDGVL
+200 ACGFDGVL
-208 LHGGHGFLIQQF
+208 LHGGHGFLLQQF

-235 IQNRSRFPKMVLRA
+235 IENRSRFPKMILRA

-254 GEDMV
+254 GEDKV

-269 EKGGMTLVDSCG
+269 EEGGMTLEDSCG
-281 FAEEIDGLVDIFHV
+281 FAEQIDGLVDIFHV

-300 KLGNGGDTFSDIF
+300 KLGNRGDTFSDIF
-313 DPHGVNLERAAAIK
+313 DVHGVNLERAAAIK
-327 PHLHKSLVA
+327 ARLRKSLVS
-336 VVGGFNSVAQAED
+336 VVGGFNSVAQAEE

-377 GHEDMVHRCVRC
+377 GREDMVHRCLRC

-424 DCSINPDS
+424 DCSINPNS

-438 DRLPKPTASRRVL
+438 DRLPEPEGRRRVL

-463 ITAARRGHKVT
+463 ITAARRGHDVT
-474 LAEKGDR
+474 LAEATDR

-498 MDFEHVLE
+498 IDFVEVLE
-506 RELRDLNVDVQ
+506 RELAETDAKVELNTVVDEA
-517 LGTSVDGDYLRK
+517 YLERMR
-529 TNPEYVILAVGAHD
+529 PEHVIIAVGAHN
-543 RACPLPGAE
+543 RGCSLLGAE
-552 LAMSATDTYFHMDEI
+552 RAMDASDSYYHMDEL
-567 GHTVVIAGGGLTA
+567 GHSIVIAGGGLTA

-595 VVARK
+595 MVVRK
-600 PRLTPSTFGYYRN
+600 PRITPTTFGYYRN

-618 MDKRGIHQLL
+618 MDRRGVRQML
-628 STCPMEFTK
+628 STCPLEFTDE
-637 GGLVCQKAVDDKGT
+637 GLVCAPAVDDQGT
-651 PGGEHVVVPAD
+651 PGDERVVVKAD
-662 TYVYSFGM
+662 TYMYSFGM
-670 DANTDEAERLTKAAE
+670 DPNSDMVERLTAAAE
-685 ALGAKVFN
+685 KVGAKVAN
-693 IGNSKEPGTVH
+693 VGNSRAARIVR
-704 DAVHG
+704 DAVHE
-709 GDQAAMAVL
+709 GDQAAMAIL

>member
-1 MEAKVKGEKDVDN
+1 MTEKNEAAQAVPATVD
-14 VEKSTDATPVARS
+14 
-27 VEEARK
+27 EARAA
-33 QYEGKPGAQRYP
+33 YAGRPGAEKYP

-52 IRGRVFRNRLI
+52 VRGNVFRNRLI
-63 AAPTMFFHAA
+63 AAPTMFFHAP
-73 YFIPQI
+73 YFIPEI

-128 FDSAKEYADRI
+128 FDTAKEYADRI
-139 HSGGALAYMEISHE
+139 HAGGALAYMEISHE

-163 WGPCDIVREDG
+163 WGPCDFVREEDG
-174 RHVFGMDRQMMDK
+174 RHVFGMDRQMMEK
-187 VCNDFFQ
+187 VCRDFFE
-194 VGRFAH
+194 VGRFAT
-200 AAGFDGVL
+200 ACGFDGVL
-208 LHGGHGFLIQQF
+208 LHGGHGFLLQQF

-235 IQNRSRFPKMVLRA
+235 IENRSRFPKMILRA

-254 GEDMV
+254 GEDKV
-259 LELRMSAEDG
+259 LELRMSAEGG
-269 EKGGMTLVDSCG
+269 EEGGMTLEDSCG
-281 FAEEIDGLVDIFHV
+281 FAEQIDGLVDIFHV

-300 KLGNGGDTFSDIF
+300 KLGNRGDTFSDIF
-313 DPHGVNLERAAAIK
+313 DVHGVNLERAAAIK
-327 PHLHKSLVA
+327 AHLKKSLVS
-336 VVGGFNSVAQAED
+336 VVGGFNSVAQAEE

-377 GHEDMVHRCVRC
+377 GREDMVHRCLRC

-424 DCSINPDS
+424 DCSINPNS

-438 DRLPKPTASRRVL
+438 DRLPEPEGRRRVL

-463 ITAARRGHKVT
+463 ITAARRGHDVT
-474 LAEKGDR
+474 LAEASDR

-498 MDFEHVLE
+498 IDFVEVLRRELAETDATVELNTVVDEDYLERVRPEHV
-506 RELRDLNVDVQ
+506 
-517 LGTSVDGDYLRK
+517 
-529 TNPEYVILAVGAHD
+529 IIAVGAHN
-543 RACPLPGAE
+543 RGCSLPGAE
-552 LAMSATDTYFHMDEI
+552 RAMDASDSYYHMDEL
-567 GHTVVIAGGGLTA
+567 GHSIVIAGGGLTA

-595 VVARK
+595 MVVRK
-600 PRLTPSTFGYYRN
+600 PRITPTTFGYYRN

-618 MDKRGIHQLL
+618 MDRRGVRQML
-628 STCPMEFTK
+628 STCPLEFTDD
-637 GGLVCQKAVDDKGT
+637 GLVCAPAVDDQGT
-651 PGGEHVVVPAD
+651 PGDERVVVKAD
-662 TYVYSFGM
+662 AYMYSFGM
-670 DANTDEAERLTKAAE
+670 EPNSELVERLTAAAE
-685 ALGAKVFN
+685 KVGAKVAN
-693 IGNSKEPGTVH
+693 VGNSRAARIVR
-704 DAVHG
+704 DAVHE
-709 GDQAAMAVL
+709 GDQAAMAIL

>member
-1 MEAKVKGEKDVDN
+1 MSLLGTSEKAAVPSKVVHSVD
-14 VEKSTDATPVARS
+14 
-27 VEEARK
+27 EARAL
-33 QYEGKPGAQRYP
+33 YAGKPGAEKYP
-45 HVFDPIE
+45 HVFDPVE
-52 IRGRVFRNRLI
+52 IRGRVYRNRLI

-73 YFIPQI
+73 YFIPEI
-79 RENIYRMVEVRAK
+79 RENIYRMVEVRAE

-139 HSGGALAYMEISHE
+139 HAGGALAYLEVSHE

-163 WGPCDIVREDG
+163 WGPEDLVREDG
-174 RHVFGMDRQMMDK
+174 RHVFGMDRQMMEK
-187 VCNDFFQ
+187 VCGDFFQ
-194 VGRFAH
+194 VGRFAN

-235 IQNRSRFPKMVLRA
+235 IENRSRFPKMVLRA

-254 GEDMV
+254 GENMV

-269 EKGGMTLVDSCG
+269 EKGGMTLADSCG
-281 FAEEIDGLVDIFHV
+281 FAEQIDGLVDIFHV

-300 KLGNGGDTFSDIF
+300 KLGNRGDAFSDVF
-313 DPHGVNLERAAAIK
+313 DPHGVNLKRAAAIK
-327 PHLHKSLVA
+327 SHMHKSLVA
-336 VVGGFNSVAQAED
+336 VVGGFNSVSQAED
-349 AIAAGKVDF
+349 AIAAGSVDF

-365 FADPDFINKTLD
+365 FADPNFIQKTLD
-377 GHEDMVHRCVRC
+377 GREDLVHHCVRC

-408 LPPEE
+408 LPPDE

-424 DCSINPDS
+424 DCSINPTS

-438 DRLPKPTASRRVL
+438 DRLPKPQASRNVL
-451 VVGGGVGGMQAA
+451 VVGGGVAGMQAA
-463 ITAARRGHKVT
+463 ITAARRGHRVT
-474 LAEKGDR
+474 LAEKGNR

-491 DHDKREW
+491 DHDKHEW
-498 MDFEHVLE
+498 MDFERVLE
-506 RELRDLNVDVQ
+506 RELAESGATVELGVQVDEE
-517 LGTSVDGDYLRK
+517 YLRIK
-529 TNPEYVILAVGAHD
+529 KPDYVVLAVGAHC
-543 RACPLPGAE
+543 RPCPLPGGE
-552 LAMSATDTYFHMDEI
+552 RAMDAVETYYHMDQI
-567 GHTVVIAGGGLTA
+567 GHSVVIAGGGLTA

-600 PRLTPSTFGYYRN
+600 PRITPSTFGYYRN

-618 MDKRGIHQLL
+618 MDRRKIRQLL
-628 STCPMEFTK
+628 SVCPIEFTDE
-637 GGLVCQKAVDDKGT
+637 GLVCERATDEKGT
-651 PGGEHVVVPAD
+651 PGGARLVIHAD

-670 DANTDEAERLTKAAE
+670 DSNSREVERLTRAAE
-685 ALGAKVFN
+685 SVGAKVVN
-693 IGNSKEPGTVH
+693 AGNSKAPGTVR

-709 GDQAAMAVL
+709 GDQAAMSIL

>member
-1 MEAKVKGEKDVDN
+1 MTEKNEAAQAVPATVD
-14 VEKSTDATPVARS
+14 
-27 VEEARK
+27 EARAA
-33 QYEGKPGAQRYP
+33 YAGRPGAEKYP

-52 IRGRVFRNRLI
+52 VRGNVFRNRLI
-63 AAPTMFFHAA
+63 AAPTMFFHAP
-73 YFIPQI
+73 YFIPEI

-115 DRAIDVRHFYGSD
+115 DRAIDVRHYYGSD
-128 FDSAKEYADRI
+128 FDTAKEYADRI
-139 HSGGALAYMEISHE
+139 HAGGALAYMEISHE

-163 WGPCDIVREDG
+163 WGPCDFVREEDG
-174 RHVFGMDRQMMDK
+174 RHVFGMDRQMMEK
-187 VCNDFFQ
+187 VCRDFFE
-194 VGRFAH
+194 VGRFAT
-200 AAGFDGVL
+200 ACGFDGVL
-208 LHGGHGFLIQQF
+208 LHGGHGFLLQQF

-235 IQNRSRFPKMVLRA
+235 IENRSRFPKMILRA

-254 GEDMV
+254 GEDKV

-269 EKGGMTLVDSCG
+269 EEGGMTLEDSCG
-281 FAEEIDGLVDIFHV
+281 FAEQIDGLVDIFHV

-300 KLGNGGDTFSDIF
+300 KLGNRGDTFSDIF
-313 DPHGVNLERAAAIK
+313 DVHGVNLERAAAIK
-327 PHLHKSLVA
+327 AHLKKSLVS
-336 VVGGFNSVAQAED
+336 VVGGFNSVAQAEE
-349 AIAAGKVDF
+349 AIATGKVDF

-377 GHEDMVHRCVRC
+377 GREDMVHRCLRC

-424 DCSINPDS
+424 DCSINPNS

-438 DRLPKPTASRRVL
+438 YRLPEPEGRRRVL

-463 ITAARRGHKVT
+463 ITAARRGHDVT
-474 LAEKGDR
+474 LAEASDR

-498 MDFEHVLE
+498 IDFVEVLRRELAETDATVELNTVVDEAYLERMRPEHV
-506 RELRDLNVDVQ
+506 
-517 LGTSVDGDYLRK
+517 
-529 TNPEYVILAVGAHD
+529 IIAVGAHN
-543 RACPLPGAE
+543 RGCSLPGAE
-552 LAMSATDTYFHMDEI
+552 RAMDASDSYYHMDEL
-567 GHTVVIAGGGLTA
+567 GHSIVIAGGGLTA

-595 VVARK
+595 MVVRK
-600 PRLTPSTFGYYRN
+600 PRITPTTFGYYRN

-618 MDKRGIHQLL
+618 MDRRGVRQML
-628 STCPMEFTK
+628 STCPLEFTDE
-637 GGLVCQKAVDDKGT
+637 GLVCAPAVDDQGA
-651 PGGEHVVVPAD
+651 PGDERVVVKAD
-662 TYVYSFGM
+662 TYMYSFGM
-670 DANTDEAERLTKAAE
+670 DPNSELVERLAAAAE
-685 ALGAKVFN
+685 KVGAKVAN
-693 IGNSKEPGTVH
+693 VGNSRAARIVR
-704 DAVHG
+704 DAVHE
-709 GDQAAMAVL
+709 GDQAAMAIL

>member
-1 MEAKVKGEKDVDN
+1 MTEKDEAAQTVPATVD
-14 VEKSTDATPVARS
+14 
-27 VEEARK
+27 EARAA
-33 QYEGKPGAQRYP
+33 YAGRPGAEKYP
-45 HVFDPIE
+45 HVFDPVE
-52 IRGRVFRNRLI
+52 VRGNVFRNRLI
-63 AAPTMFFHAA
+63 AAPTMFFHAP
-73 YFIPQI
+73 YFIPEI

-115 DRAIDVRHFYGSD
+115 DRAIDVRHYYGSD
-128 FDSAKEYADRI
+128 FDTAKEYADRI
-139 HSGGALAYMEISHE
+139 HAGGALAYMEISHE

-163 WGPCDIVREDG
+163 WGPCDFVREEDG
-174 RHVFGMDRQMMDK
+174 RHVFGMDRQMMEK
-187 VCNDFFQ
+187 VCRDFFE
-194 VGRFAH
+194 VGRFAT
-200 AAGFDGVL
+200 ACGFDGVL
-208 LHGGHGFLIQQF
+208 LHGGHGFLLQQF

-235 IQNRSRFPKMVLRA
+235 IENRSRFPKMILRA

-254 GEDMV
+254 GEDKV

-269 EKGGMTLVDSCG
+269 EEGGMTLEDSCG
-281 FAEEIDGLVDIFHV
+281 FAEQIDGLVDIFHV

-300 KLGNGGDTFSDIF
+300 KLGNRGDTFSDIF
-313 DPHGVNLERAAAIK
+313 DVHGVNLERAAAIK
-327 PHLHKSLVA
+327 AHLKKSLVS
-336 VVGGFNSVAQAED
+336 VVGGFNSVAQAEE

-377 GHEDMVHRCVRC
+377 GREDMVHRCLRC

-424 DCSINPDS
+424 DCSINPNS

-438 DRLPKPTASRRVL
+438 DRLPEPEGRRRVL

-463 ITAARRGHKVT
+463 ITAARRGHDVT
-474 LAEKGDR
+474 LAEATDR

-498 MDFEHVLE
+498 IDFVEVLKRELAETDATVELNTVVDEAYLERMRPEHV
-506 RELRDLNVDVQ
+506 
-517 LGTSVDGDYLRK
+517 
-529 TNPEYVILAVGAHD
+529 IIAVGAHN
-543 RACPLPGAE
+543 RGCSLPGAE
-552 LAMSATDTYFHMDEI
+552 RAMDASDSYYHMDEL
-567 GHTVVIAGGGLTA
+567 GHSIVIAGGGLTA

-595 VVARK
+595 MVVRK
-600 PRLTPSTFGYYRN
+600 PRITPTTFGYYRN

-618 MDKRGIHQLL
+618 MDRRGVRQML
-628 STCPMEFTK
+628 STCPLEFTDE
-637 GGLVCQKAVDDKGT
+637 GLVCAPAVDDQGT
-651 PGGEHVVVPAD
+651 PGDERVVVKAD
-662 TYVYSFGM
+662 TYMYSFGM
-670 DANTDEAERLTKAAE
+670 DPNSDMVERLTAAAE
-685 ALGAKVFN
+685 KVGAKVAN
-693 IGNSKEPGTVH
+693 VGNSRAARIVR
-704 DAVHG
+704 DAVHE
-709 GDQAAMAVL
+709 GDQAAMAIL

>member
-1 MEAKVKGEKDVDN
+1 MTEKNEAAQAVPATVD
-14 VEKSTDATPVARS
+14 
-27 VEEARK
+27 EARAA
-33 QYEGKPGAQRYP
+33 YAGRPGAEKYP

-52 IRGRVFRNRLI
+52 VRGNVFRNRLI
-63 AAPTMFFHAA
+63 AAPTMFFHAP
-73 YFIPQI
+73 YFIPEI

-115 DRAIDVRHFYGSD
+115 DRAIDVRHYYGSD
-128 FDSAKEYADRI
+128 FDTAKEYADRI
-139 HSGGALAYMEISHE
+139 HAGGALAYMEISHE
-153 GLEADDAAEP
+153 GLEADDAAQP
-163 WGPCDIVREDG
+163 WGPCDFVREEDG
-174 RHVFGMDRQMMDK
+174 RHVFGMDRQMMEK
-187 VCNDFFQ
+187 VCRDFFE
-194 VGRFAH
+194 VGRFAT
-200 AAGFDGVL
+200 ACGFDGVL
-208 LHGGHGFLIQQF
+208 LHGGHGFLLQQF

-235 IQNRSRFPKMVLRA
+235 IENRSRFPKMILRA

-254 GEDMV
+254 GEDKV

-269 EKGGMTLVDSCG
+269 EEGGMTLEDSCG
-281 FAEEIDGLVDIFHV
+281 FAEQIDGLVDIFHV

-300 KLGNGGDTFSDIF
+300 KLGNRGDTFSDIF
-313 DPHGVNLERAAAIK
+313 DVHGVNLERAAAIK
-327 PHLHKSLVA
+327 AHLKKSLVS
-336 VVGGFNSVAQAED
+336 VVGGFNSVAQAEE

-377 GHEDMVHRCVRC
+377 GREDMVHRCLRC

-424 DCSINPDS
+424 DCSINPNS

-438 DRLPKPTASRRVL
+438 DRLPEPEGRRRVL

-463 ITAARRGHKVT
+463 ITAARRGHDVT
-474 LAEKGDR
+474 LAEASDR

-498 MDFEHVLE
+498 IDFVEVLRRELAETDATVELNTVVDEAYLERMRPEHV
-506 RELRDLNVDVQ
+506 
-517 LGTSVDGDYLRK
+517 
-529 TNPEYVILAVGAHD
+529 IIAVGAHN
-543 RACPLPGAE
+543 RGCSLPGAE
-552 LAMSATDTYFHMDEI
+552 RAMDASDSYYHMDEL
-567 GHTVVIAGGGLTA
+567 GHSIVIAGGGLTA

-595 VVARK
+595 MVVRK
-600 PRLTPSTFGYYRN
+600 PRITPTTFGYYRN

-618 MDKRGIHQLL
+618 MDRRGVRQML
-628 STCPMEFTK
+628 STCPLEFTDE
-637 GGLVCQKAVDDKGT
+637 GLVCAPAVDDQGT
-651 PGGEHVVVPAD
+651 PGDERVVVKAD
-662 TYVYSFGM
+662 TYMYSFGM
-670 DANTDEAERLTKAAE
+670 DPNSELVERLAAAAE
-685 ALGAKVFN
+685 KVGAKVAN
-693 IGNSKEPGTVH
+693 VGNSRAARIVR
-704 DAVHG
+704 DAVHE
-709 GDQAAMAVL
+709 GDQAAMAIL

>member
-1 MEAKVKGEKDVDN
+1 MTEKNEAAQAVPATVD
-14 VEKSTDATPVARS
+14 
-27 VEEARK
+27 EARAA
-33 QYEGKPGAQRYP
+33 YAGRPGAEKYP

-52 IRGRVFRNRLI
+52 VRGNVFRNRLI
-63 AAPTMFFHAA
+63 AAPTMFFHAP
-73 YFIPQI
+73 YFIPEI

-115 DRAIDVRHFYGSD
+115 DRAIDVRHYYGSD
-128 FDSAKEYADRI
+128 FDTAKEYADRI
-139 HSGGALAYMEISHE
+139 HAGGALAYMEISHE
-153 GLEADDAAEP
+153 GLEADDAAQP
-163 WGPCDIVREDG
+163 WGPCDFVREEDG
-174 RHVFGMDRQMMDK
+174 RHVFGMDRQMMEK
-187 VCNDFFQ
+187 VCRDFFE
-194 VGRFAH
+194 VGRFAI
-200 AAGFDGVL
+200 ACGFDGVL
-208 LHGGHGFLIQQF
+208 LHGGHGFLLQQF

-235 IQNRSRFPKMVLRA
+235 IENRSRFPKMILRA

-254 GEDMV
+254 GEDKV

-269 EKGGMTLVDSCG
+269 EEGGMTLEDSCG
-281 FAEEIDGLVDIFHV
+281 FAEQIDGLVDIFHV

-300 KLGNGGDTFSDIF
+300 KLGNRGDTFSDIF
-313 DPHGVNLERAAAIK
+313 DVHGVNLERAAAIK
-327 PHLHKSLVA
+327 AHLKKSLVS
-336 VVGGFNSVAQAED
+336 VVGGFNSVAQAEE

-377 GHEDMVHRCVRC
+377 GREDMVHRCLRC

-424 DCSINPDS
+424 DCSINPNS

-438 DRLPKPTASRRVL
+438 DRLPQPEGRRRVL

-463 ITAARRGHKVT
+463 ITAARRGHDVT
-474 LAEKGDR
+474 LAEASDR

-498 MDFEHVLE
+498 IDFVEVLRRELAETDATVELNTVVDEAYLERMRPEHV
-506 RELRDLNVDVQ
+506 
-517 LGTSVDGDYLRK
+517 
-529 TNPEYVILAVGAHD
+529 IIAVGAHN
-543 RACPLPGAE
+543 RGCSLPGAE
-552 LAMSATDTYFHMDEI
+552 RAMDASDSYYHMDEL
-567 GHTVVIAGGGLTA
+567 GHSIVIAGGGLTA

-595 VVARK
+595 MVVRK
-600 PRLTPSTFGYYRN
+600 PRITPTTFGYYRN

-618 MDKRGIHQLL
+618 MDRRGVRQML
-628 STCPMEFTK
+628 STCPLEFTDE
-637 GGLVCQKAVDDKGT
+637 GLVCAPAVDDQGA
-651 PGGEHVVVPAD
+651 PGDERVVVKAD
-662 TYVYSFGM
+662 TYMYSFGM
-670 DANTDEAERLTKAAE
+670 DPNSELVERLAAAAE
-685 ALGAKVFN
+685 KVGAKVAN
-693 IGNSKEPGTVH
+693 VGNSRAARIVR
-704 DAVHG
+704 DAVHE
-709 GDQAAMAVL
+709 GDQAAMAIL

>member
-1 MEAKVKGEKDVDN
+1 MTEKNEAAQTVPATVD
-14 VEKSTDATPVARS
+14 
-27 VEEARK
+27 EARAA
-33 QYEGKPGAQRYP
+33 YAGRPGAEKYP

-52 IRGRVFRNRLI
+52 VRGNVFRNRLI
-63 AAPTMFFHAA
+63 AAPTMFFHAP
-73 YFIPQI
+73 YFIPEI

-115 DRAIDVRHFYGSD
+115 DRAIDVRHYYGSD
-128 FDSAKEYADRI
+128 FDTAKEYADRI
-139 HSGGALAYMEISHE
+139 HAGGALAYMEISHE

-163 WGPCDIVREDG
+163 WGPCDFVREEDG
-174 RHVFGMDRQMMDK
+174 RHVFGMDRQMMEK
-187 VCNDFFQ
+187 VCRDFFE
-194 VGRFAH
+194 VGRFAT
-200 AAGFDGVL
+200 ACGFDGVL
-208 LHGGHGFLIQQF
+208 LHGGHGFLLQQF

-235 IQNRSRFPKMVLRA
+235 IENRSRFPKMILRA

-254 GEDMV
+254 GEDKV

-269 EKGGMTLVDSCG
+269 EEGGMTLEESCG
-281 FAEEIDGLVDIFHV
+281 FAEQIDGLVDIFHV

-300 KLGNGGDTFSDIF
+300 KLGNRGDTFSDIF
-313 DPHGVNLERAAAIK
+313 DVHGVNLERAAAIK
-327 PHLHKSLVA
+327 AHLKKSLVS
-336 VVGGFNSVAQAED
+336 VVGGFNSVAQAEE

-377 GHEDMVHRCVRC
+377 GREDMVHRCLRC

-424 DCSINPDS
+424 DCSINPNS

-438 DRLPKPTASRRVL
+438 DRLPEPEGRRRVL

-463 ITAARRGHKVT
+463 ITAARRGHDVT
-474 LAEKGDR
+474 LAEATDR

-498 MDFEHVLE
+498 IDFVEVLKRELAETDATVELNTVVDEAYLERMRPEHV
-506 RELRDLNVDVQ
+506 
-517 LGTSVDGDYLRK
+517 
-529 TNPEYVILAVGAHD
+529 IIAVGAHN
-543 RACPLPGAE
+543 RGCSLSGAE
-552 LAMSATDTYFHMDEI
+552 RAMDASDSYYHMDEL
-567 GHTVVIAGGGLTA
+567 GHSIVIAGGGLTA

-595 VVARK
+595 MVVRK
-600 PRLTPSTFGYYRN
+600 PRITPTTFGYYRN

-618 MDKRGIHQLL
+618 MDRRGVRQML
-628 STCPMEFTK
+628 STCPLEFTDE
-637 GGLVCQKAVDDKGT
+637 GLVCAPAVDDQGT
-651 PGGEHVVVPAD
+651 PGDERVVVKAD
-662 TYVYSFGM
+662 TYMYSFGM
-670 DANTDEAERLTKAAE
+670 DPNSDMVERLTAAAE
-685 ALGAKVFN
+685 KVGAKVAN
-693 IGNSKEPGTVH
+693 VGNSRAARIVR
-704 DAVHG
+704 DAVHE
-709 GDQAAMAVL
+709 GDQAAMAIL

>member
-1 MEAKVKGEKDVDN
+1 MTEKNEAAQAVPATVD
-14 VEKSTDATPVARS
+14 
-27 VEEARK
+27 EARAA
-33 QYEGKPGAQRYP
+33 YAGRPGAAKYP

-52 IRGRVFRNRLI
+52 VRGNVFRNRLI
-63 AAPTMFFHAA
+63 AAPTMFFHAP
-73 YFIPQI
+73 YFIPEI

-115 DRAIDVRHFYGSD
+115 DRAIDVRHYYGSD
-128 FDSAKEYADRI
+128 FDTAKEYADRI
-139 HSGGALAYMEISHE
+139 HAGGALAYMEISHE

-163 WGPCDIVREDG
+163 WGPCDFVREEDG
-174 RHVFGMDRQMMDK
+174 RHVFGMDRQMMEK
-187 VCNDFFQ
+187 VCRDFFE
-194 VGRFAH
+194 VGRFAT
-200 AAGFDGVL
+200 ACGFDGVL
-208 LHGGHGFLIQQF
+208 LHGGHGFLLQQF

-235 IQNRSRFPKMVLRA
+235 IENRSRFPKMILRA

-254 GEDMV
+254 GEDKV

-269 EKGGMTLVDSCG
+269 EEGGMTLEDSCG
-281 FAEEIDGLVDIFHV
+281 FAEQIDGLVDIFHV

-300 KLGNGGDTFSDIF
+300 KLGNRGDTFSDIF
-313 DPHGVNLERAAAIK
+313 DVHGVNLERAAAIK
-327 PHLHKSLVA
+327 AHLKKSLVS

-377 GHEDMVHRCVRC
+377 GREDMVHRCLRC

-424 DCSINPDS
+424 DCSINPNS

-438 DRLPKPTASRRVL
+438 DRLLEPEGRRRVL

-463 ITAARRGHKVT
+463 ITAARRGHDVT
-474 LAEKGDR
+474 LAEASDH

-498 MDFEHVLE
+498 IDFVEVLKRELAETDATVELNTVVDEAYLERMRPEHV
-506 RELRDLNVDVQ
+506 
-517 LGTSVDGDYLRK
+517 
-529 TNPEYVILAVGAHD
+529 IIAVGAHN
-543 RACPLPGAE
+543 RGCSLPGAE
-552 LAMSATDTYFHMDEI
+552 RAMDASDSYYHMDEL
-567 GHTVVIAGGGLTA
+567 GHSIVIAGGGLTA

-595 VVARK
+595 MVVRK
-600 PRLTPSTFGYYRN
+600 PRITPTTFGYYRN

-618 MDKRGIHQLL
+618 MDRRGVRQML
-628 STCPMEFTK
+628 STCPLEFTDE
-637 GGLVCQKAVDDKGT
+637 GLVCAPAVDDQGT
-651 PGGEHVVVPAD
+651 PGDERVVVKAD
-662 TYVYSFGM
+662 TYMYSFGM
-670 DANTDEAERLTKAAE
+670 DPNSDLVERLTAAAE
-685 ALGAKVFN
+685 KVGAKVAN
-693 IGNSKEPGTVH
+693 VGNSRAARIVR
-704 DAVHG
+704 DAVHE
-709 GDQAAMAVL
+709 GDQAAMAIL

>member
-1 MEAKVKGEKDVDN
+1 MTEKNEAAQTVPATVD
-14 VEKSTDATPVARS
+14 
-27 VEEARK
+27 EARAA
-33 QYEGKPGAQRYP
+33 YAGRPGAEKYP

-52 IRGRVFRNRLI
+52 VRGNVFRNRLI
-63 AAPTMFFHAA
+63 AAPTMFFHAP
-73 YFIPQI
+73 YFIPEI

-115 DRAIDVRHFYGSD
+115 DRAIDVRHYYGSD
-128 FDSAKEYADRI
+128 FDTAKEYADRI
-139 HSGGALAYMEISHE
+139 HAGGALAYMEISHE
-153 GLEADDAAEP
+153 GLEADDAAQP
-163 WGPCDIVREDG
+163 WGPCDFVREEDG
-174 RHVFGMDRQMMDK
+174 RHVFGMDRQMMEK
-187 VCNDFFQ
+187 VCRDFFE
-194 VGRFAH
+194 VGRFAT
-200 AAGFDGVL
+200 ACGFDGVL
-208 LHGGHGFLIQQF
+208 LHGGHGFLLQQF

-235 IQNRSRFPKMVLRA
+235 IENRSRFPKMILRA

-254 GEDMV
+254 GEDKV

-269 EKGGMTLVDSCG
+269 EEGGMTLEDSCG
-281 FAEEIDGLVDIFHV
+281 FAEQIDGLVDIFHV

-300 KLGNGGDTFSDIF
+300 KLGNRGDTFSDIF
-313 DPHGVNLERAAAIK
+313 DVHGVNLERAAAIK
-327 PHLHKSLVA
+327 AHLKKSLVS
-336 VVGGFNSVAQAED
+336 VVGGFNSMAQAEE

-377 GHEDMVHRCVRC
+377 GREDMVHRCLRC

-424 DCSINPDS
+424 DCSINPNS

-438 DRLPKPTASRRVL
+438 DRLPEPEGRRRVL

-463 ITAARRGHKVT
+463 ITAARRGHDVT
-474 LAEKGDR
+474 LAEATDR

-498 MDFEHVLE
+498 IDFVEVLKRELAETDATVELNTVVDEAYLERMRPEHV
-506 RELRDLNVDVQ
+506 
-517 LGTSVDGDYLRK
+517 
-529 TNPEYVILAVGAHD
+529 IIAVGAHN
-543 RACPLPGAE
+543 RGCSLPGAE
-552 LAMSATDTYFHMDEI
+552 RAMDASDSYYHMDEL
-567 GHTVVIAGGGLTA
+567 GHSIVIAGGGLTA

-595 VVARK
+595 MVVRK
-600 PRLTPSTFGYYRN
+600 PRITPTTFGYYRN

-618 MDKRGIHQLL
+618 MDRRGVRQML
-628 STCPMEFTK
+628 STCPLEFTDE
-637 GGLVCQKAVDDKGT
+637 GLVCAPAVDDQGT
-651 PGGEHVVVPAD
+651 PGDERVVVKAD
-662 TYVYSFGM
+662 TYMYSFGM
-670 DANTDEAERLTKAAE
+670 DPNSDMVERLTAAAE
-685 ALGAKVFN
+685 KVGAKVAN
-693 IGNSKEPGTVH
+693 VGNSRAARIVR
-704 DAVHG
+704 DAVHE
-709 GDQAAMAVL
+709 GDQAAMAIL

>member
-1 MEAKVKGEKDVDN
+1 MTEKDEAAQAVPATVD
-14 VEKSTDATPVARS
+14 
-27 VEEARK
+27 EARAA
-33 QYEGKPGAQRYP
+33 YAGRPGAEKYP

-52 IRGRVFRNRLI
+52 VRGNVFRNRLI
-63 AAPTMFFHAA
+63 AAPTMFFHAP
-73 YFIPQI
+73 YFIPEI

-115 DRAIDVRHFYGSD
+115 DRAIDVRHYYGSD
-128 FDSAKEYADRI
+128 FDTAKEYADRI
-139 HSGGALAYMEISHE
+139 HAGGALAYMEISHE

-163 WGPCDIVREDG
+163 WGPCDFVREEDG
-174 RHVFGMDRQMMDK
+174 RHVFGMDRQMMEK
-187 VCNDFFQ
+187 VCRDFFE
-194 VGRFAH
+194 VGRFAT
-200 AAGFDGVL
+200 ACGFDGVL
-208 LHGGHGFLIQQF
+208 LHGGHGFLLQQF

-235 IQNRSRFPKMVLRA
+235 IENRSRFPKMILRA

-254 GEDMV
+254 GEDKV

-269 EKGGMTLVDSCG
+269 EEGGMTLEDSCG
-281 FAEEIDGLVDIFHV
+281 FAEQIDGLVDIFHV

-300 KLGNGGDTFSDIF
+300 KLGNRGDTFSDIF
-313 DPHGVNLERAAAIK
+313 DVHGVNLERAAAIK
-327 PHLHKSLVA
+327 AHLKKSLVS
-336 VVGGFNSVAQAED
+336 VVGGFNSVAQAEE

-377 GHEDMVHRCVRC
+377 GREDMVHRCLRC

-424 DCSINPDS
+424 DCSINPNS

-438 DRLPKPTASRRVL
+438 DRLPEPEGRRRVL

-463 ITAARRGHKVT
+463 ITAARRGHDVT
-474 LAEKGDR
+474 LAEASDR

-498 MDFEHVLE
+498 IDFVEVLRRELAETDATVELNTVVDEAYLERMRPEHV
-506 RELRDLNVDVQ
+506 
-517 LGTSVDGDYLRK
+517 
-529 TNPEYVILAVGAHD
+529 IIAVGAHN
-543 RACPLPGAE
+543 RGCSLPGAE
-552 LAMSATDTYFHMDEI
+552 RAMDASDSYYHMDEL
-567 GHTVVIAGGGLTA
+567 GHSIVIAGGGLTA

-595 VVARK
+595 MVVRK
-600 PRLTPSTFGYYRN
+600 PRITPTTFGYYRN

-618 MDKRGIHQLL
+618 MDRRRVRQML
-628 STCPMEFTK
+628 STCPLEFTDE
-637 GGLVCQKAVDDKGT
+637 GLVCAPAVDDQGT
-651 PGGEHVVVPAD
+651 PGDERVVVKAD
-662 TYVYSFGM
+662 TYMYSFGM
-670 DANTDEAERLTKAAE
+670 DPNSELVERLAAAAE
-685 ALGAKVFN
+685 KVGAKVAN
-693 IGNSKEPGTVH
+693 VGNSRAARIVR
-704 DAVHG
+704 DAVHE
-709 GDQAAMAVL
+709 GDQAAMAIL

>member
-1 MEAKVKGEKDVDN
+1 MTEKNEAAQTVPATVD
-14 VEKSTDATPVARS
+14 
-27 VEEARK
+27 EARAA
-33 QYEGKPGAQRYP
+33 YAGRPGAEKYP

-52 IRGRVFRNRLI
+52 VRGNVFRNRLI
-63 AAPTMFFHAA
+63 AAPTMFFHAP
-73 YFIPQI
+73 YFIPEI

-115 DRAIDVRHFYGSD
+115 DRAIDVRHYYGSD
-128 FDSAKEYADRI
+128 FDTAKEYADRI
-139 HSGGALAYMEISHE
+139 HAGGALAYMEISHE

-163 WGPCDIVREDG
+163 WGPCDFVREEDG
-174 RHVFGMDRQMMDK
+174 RHVFGMDRQMMEK
-187 VCNDFFQ
+187 VCRDFFE
-194 VGRFAH
+194 VGRFAT
-200 AAGFDGVL
+200 ACGFDGVL
-208 LHGGHGFLIQQF
+208 LHGGHGFLLQQF

-235 IQNRSRFPKMVLRA
+235 IENRSRFPKMILRA

-254 GEDMV
+254 GEDKV

-269 EKGGMTLVDSCG
+269 EEGGMTLEDSCG
-281 FAEEIDGLVDIFHV
+281 FAEQIDGLVDIFHV

-300 KLGNGGDTFSDIF
+300 KLGNRGDTFSDIF
-313 DPHGVNLERAAAIK
+313 DVHGVNLERAAAIK
-327 PHLHKSLVA
+327 AHLKKSLVS
-336 VVGGFNSVAQAED
+336 VVGGFNSVAQAEE

-377 GHEDMVHRCVRC
+377 GREDMVHRCLRC

-424 DCSINPDS
+424 DCSINPNS

-438 DRLPKPTASRRVL
+438 DRLPQPEGRRRVL

-463 ITAARRGHKVT
+463 ITAARRGHDVT
-474 LAEKGDR
+474 LAEATDR

-498 MDFEHVLE
+498 IDFVEVLRRELAETDATVELNTVVDEAYLERMRPEHV
-506 RELRDLNVDVQ
+506 
-517 LGTSVDGDYLRK
+517 
-529 TNPEYVILAVGAHD
+529 IIAVGAHN
-543 RACPLPGAE
+543 RGCSLPGAE
-552 LAMSATDTYFHMDEI
+552 RAMDASDSYYHMDEL
-567 GHTVVIAGGGLTA
+567 GHSIVIAGGGLTA

-595 VVARK
+595 MVVRK
-600 PRLTPSTFGYYRN
+600 PRITPTTFGYYRN

-618 MDKRGIHQLL
+618 MDRRGVRQML
-628 STCPMEFTK
+628 STCPLEFTDE
-637 GGLVCQKAVDDKGT
+637 GLVCAPAVDDQGT
-651 PGGEHVVVPAD
+651 PGDERVVVKAD
-662 TYVYSFGM
+662 TYMYSFGM
-670 DANTDEAERLTKAAE
+670 DPNSDMVERLTAAAE
-685 ALGAKVFN
+685 KVGAKVAN
-693 IGNSKEPGTVH
+693 VGNSRAARIVR
-704 DAVHG
+704 DAVHE
-709 GDQAAMAVL
+709 GDQAAMAIL

>member
-1 MEAKVKGEKDVDN
+1 MTEKNEAAQAVPATVD
-14 VEKSTDATPVARS
+14 
-27 VEEARK
+27 EARAA
-33 QYEGKPGAQRYP
+33 YAGRPGAEKYP

-52 IRGRVFRNRLI
+52 VRGNVFRNRLI
-63 AAPTMFFHAA
+63 AAPTMFFHAP
-73 YFIPQI
+73 YFIPEI

-115 DRAIDVRHFYGSD
+115 DRAIDVRHYYGSD
-128 FDSAKEYADRI
+128 FDTAKEYADRI
-139 HSGGALAYMEISHE
+139 HAGGALAYMEISHE
-153 GLEADDAAEP
+153 GLEADDAAQP
-163 WGPCDIVREDG
+163 WGPCDFVREEDG
-174 RHVFGMDRQMMDK
+174 RHVFGMDRQMMEK
-187 VCNDFFQ
+187 VCRDFFE
-194 VGRFAH
+194 VGRFAT
-200 AAGFDGVL
+200 ACGFDGVL
-208 LHGGHGFLIQQF
+208 LHGGHGFLLQQF

-235 IQNRSRFPKMVLRA
+235 IENRSRFPKMILRA

-254 GEDMV
+254 GEDKV

-269 EKGGMTLVDSCG
+269 EEGGMTLEDSCG
-281 FAEEIDGLVDIFHV
+281 FAEQIDGLVDIFHV

-300 KLGNGGDTFSDIF
+300 KLGNRGDTFSDIF
-313 DPHGVNLERAAAIK
+313 DVHGVNLERAAAIK
-327 PHLHKSLVA
+327 AHLKKSLVS
-336 VVGGFNSVAQAED
+336 VVGGFNSVAQAEE

-377 GHEDMVHRCVRC
+377 GREDMVHRCLRC

-424 DCSINPDS
+424 DCSINPNS

-438 DRLPKPTASRRVL
+438 DRLPEPEGRRRVL

-463 ITAARRGHKVT
+463 ITAARRGHDVT
-474 LAEKGDR
+474 LAEATDR

-498 MDFEHVLE
+498 IDFVEVLRRELAETDATVELNTVVDEAYLERMRPEHV
-506 RELRDLNVDVQ
+506 
-517 LGTSVDGDYLRK
+517 
-529 TNPEYVILAVGAHD
+529 IIAVGAHN
-543 RACPLPGAE
+543 RGCSLPGAE
-552 LAMSATDTYFHMDEI
+552 RAMDASDSYYHMDEL
-567 GHTVVIAGGGLTA
+567 GHSIVIAGGGLTA

-595 VVARK
+595 MVVRK
-600 PRLTPSTFGYYRN
+600 PRITPTTFGYYRN

-618 MDKRGIHQLL
+618 MDRRGVRQML
-628 STCPMEFTK
+628 STCPLEFTDE
-637 GGLVCQKAVDDKGT
+637 GLVCAPAVDDQGT
-651 PGGEHVVVPAD
+651 PGDERVVVKAD
-662 TYVYSFGM
+662 TYMYSFGM
-670 DANTDEAERLTKAAE
+670 DPNSDMVERLTAAAE
-685 ALGAKVFN
+685 KVGAKVAN
-693 IGNSKEPGTVH
+693 VGNSRAARIVR
-704 DAVHG
+704 DAVHE
-709 GDQAAMAVL
+709 GDQAAMAIL

>member
-1 MEAKVKGEKDVDN
+1 MTEKNEAAQAVPATVD
-14 VEKSTDATPVARS
+14 
-27 VEEARK
+27 EARAA
-33 QYEGKPGAQRYP
+33 YAGRPGAEKYP

-52 IRGRVFRNRLI
+52 VRGNVFRNRLI
-63 AAPTMFFHAA
+63 AAPTMFFHAP
-73 YFIPQI
+73 YFIPEI

-115 DRAIDVRHFYGSD
+115 DRAIDVRHYYGSD
-128 FDSAKEYADRI
+128 FDTAKEYADRI
-139 HSGGALAYMEISHE
+139 HAGGALAYMEISHE
-153 GLEADDAAEP
+153 GLEADDAAQP
-163 WGPCDIVREDG
+163 WGPCDFVREEDG
-174 RHVFGMDRQMMDK
+174 RHVFGMDRQMMEK
-187 VCNDFFQ
+187 VCRDFFE
-194 VGRFAH
+194 VGRFAT
-200 AAGFDGVL
+200 ACGFDGVL
-208 LHGGHGFLIQQF
+208 LHGGHGFLLQQF

-235 IQNRSRFPKMVLRA
+235 IENCSRFPKMILRA

-254 GEDMV
+254 GEDKV

-269 EKGGMTLVDSCG
+269 EEGGMTLEDSCG
-281 FAEEIDGLVDIFHV
+281 FAEQIDGLVDIFHV

-300 KLGNGGDTFSDIF
+300 KLGNRGDTFSDIF
-313 DPHGVNLERAAAIK
+313 DVHGVNLERAAAIK
-327 PHLHKSLVA
+327 AHLKKSLVS
-336 VVGGFNSVAQAED
+336 VVGGFNSVAQAEE

-377 GHEDMVHRCVRC
+377 GREDMVHRCLRC

-424 DCSINPDS
+424 DCSINPNS

-438 DRLPKPTASRRVL
+438 DRLPQPEGRRRVL

-463 ITAARRGHKVT
+463 ITAARRGHDVT
-474 LAEKGDR
+474 LAEASDR

-498 MDFEHVLE
+498 IDFVEVLRRELAETDATVELNTVVDEAYLERMRPEHV
-506 RELRDLNVDVQ
+506 
-517 LGTSVDGDYLRK
+517 
-529 TNPEYVILAVGAHD
+529 IIAVGAHN
-543 RACPLPGAE
+543 RGCSLPGAE
-552 LAMSATDTYFHMDEI
+552 RAMDASDSYYHMDEL
-567 GHTVVIAGGGLTA
+567 GHSIVIAGGGLTA

-595 VVARK
+595 MVVRK
-600 PRLTPSTFGYYRN
+600 PRITPTTFGYYRN

-618 MDKRGIHQLL
+618 MDRRGVRQML
-628 STCPMEFTK
+628 STCPLEFTDE
-637 GGLVCQKAVDDKGT
+637 GLVCAPAVDDQGA
-651 PGGEHVVVPAD
+651 PGDERVVVKAD
-662 TYVYSFGM
+662 TYMYSFGM
-670 DANTDEAERLTKAAE
+670 DPNSDMVERLTAAAE
-685 ALGAKVFN
+685 KVGAKVAN
-693 IGNSKEPGTVH
+693 VGNSRAARIVR
-704 DAVHG
+704 DAVHE
-709 GDQAAMAVL
+709 GDQAAMAIL